1 MGAQRSADSKM
12 PGTMVHDSS
21 YDSMPH
27 SLTNAEIE
35 ALEHELSTRTID
47 SRHDSHLHRSAD
59 LRSLKLRW
67 ESVIEDRDVLA
78 KDASISTKSSI
89 VMRVGRL
96 VLSSGASGYRVEKVM
111 GHVAALLGTSCQAEV
126 GLVSIDL
133 TITDGHAAFTEVAS
147 LPATG
152 VNTERMQILERVVDE
167 LEEGLGELT
176 VSDVHRLLDTIE
188 KHPGRYSPWQQGL
201 AAGLACCAFVFLL
214 GGGLIE
220 MFGALV
226 GAGIGNF
233 VRCLMLKRRINQF
246 GSAALSVA
254 VAGLCYAATLALLSL
269 VIPNAMHHAAGYI
282 GAMLFVIPGFPLIT
296 SGLDI
301 AKFRFASGLQR
312 LAYALTIVIGATIVG
327 WMIAKLVALQ
337 PDEFAP
343 LGLDPGVECLLRV
356 VASFVGVF
364 GFSVMFNSPP
374 RMCLAAALIGAVS
387 NTARLELIDFAG
399 MPPEAAALLGAL
411 ISGLLASVIGLRFTL
426 PRISLTVPSI
436 VIMVPGL
443 YLYRAMYYLGDL
455 SAMAALSWGMEA
467 FIIILCLPIGLAIAR
482 MLTDKNWRYD
492 R

>member
-1 MGAQRSADSKM
+1 MSAQLSKN
-12 PGTMVHDSS
+12 GDEQASQ
-21 YDSMPH
+21 PH
-27 SLTNAEIE
+27 SLTTAQIE

-47 SRHDSHLHRSAD
+47 SHHDSHLHRDAD

-78 KDASISTKSSI
+78 KDASVSTKSSI

-111 GHVAALLGTSCQAEV
+111 GHVAALLGTSCQADV
-126 GLVSIDL
+126 GLVTIDL
-133 TITDGHAAFTEVAS
+133 TVSDGHESFTEVAS
-147 LPATG
+147 LPSTG
-152 VNTERMQILERVVDE
+152 VNTERMQVMERVVDE
-167 LEEGLGELT
+167 LEEDLATLT
-176 VSDVHRLLDTIE
+176 VSDIHRLLDRVE
-188 KHPGRYSPWQQGL
+188 KHKPRYAPWQHGL
-201 AAGLACCAFVFLL
+201 ASGFACCAFVFLL

-220 MFGALV
+220 MLGALV

-233 VRCLMLKRRINQF
+233 VRGLMLRRRINQF
-246 GSAALSVA
+246 GSAVFSVA
-254 VAGLCYAATLALLSL
+254 VAGLCYAATLALLAT
-269 VIPNAMHHAAGYI
+269 VVPNAWHHAAGYI

-301 AKFRFASGLQR
+301 VKFKFSSGIQR
-312 LAYALTIVIGATIVG
+312 LTYALTIVIGATIVG
-327 WMIAKLVALQ
+327 WMVAKLVVLQ

-343 LGLDPGVECLLRV
+343 LGLGVGVVCLLRV

-374 RMCLAAALIGAVS
+374 SMCLAAGLIGAVS
-387 NTARLELIDFAG
+387 NTTRLELIDLAG

-411 ISGLLASVIGLRFTL
+411 LSGLLASVVGLRFTM

-443 YLYRAMYYLGDL
+443 YLYRAMYYMGDF
-455 SAMAALSWGMEA
+455 SANAALSWGMEA

-482 MLTDKNWRYD
+482 MLTDRNWRYD